1 MGGQKGGFGVKKG
14 DLGSKRGIW
23 GQKGGFGVKKGDL
36 GSGVLTIF
44 IPLVPR
50 CPNCWWRVSEPLLLK
65 YESLGFFPGQK
76 GGFGVKKGDLESKRG
91 IWGQK
96 GGFGV
101 LGAYHFDTFAC
112 RLYQDFLIVGINP
125 LIYGFH

>member
-23 GQKGGFGVKKGDL
+23 
-36 GSGVLTIF
+36 
-44 IPLVPR
+44 
-50 CPNCWWRVSEPLLLK
+50 
-65 YESLGFFPGQK
+65 GQK

-125 LIYGFH
+125 TNIWFSLVLEHFWAVITEI